1 MLQNMWNRRL
11 LRLNPDANQHLMQ
24 QLNIDGLQLFKSS
37 GYQFWP
43 ILASVVNAIDRHV
56 FEVGLYGGYQKPG
69 DVTEFLHD
77 LVFEAE
83 QLQRDGIMLGGVNC
97 SVSIHSIVCD
107 APARSY
113 VKCIKSHNSY
123 SGCERCTVV
132 GKWITGRVTFP
143 AVDKPLRT
151 DESFKAMNDEDHHTG
166 TSPLASL
173 NIGLVTQFP
182 LDEMHLVYL
191 GVMRRLIMFWLR
203 GPVVHKC
210 RLSGYSI
217 RVISDRMLH
226 MQQNMCSE
234 FVRKPRSLSEVDRWK
249 ATEFRIFFF
258 I

>member
-83 QLQRDGIMLGGVNC
+83 QLQRDGIMLGGVNY

-143 AVDKPLRT
+143 AVDKPLCT
-151 DESFKAMNDEDHHTG
+151 DKSFKAMNDEDHHTG

-173 NIGLVTQFP
+173 NTGLVTQFP

-217 RVISDRMLH
+217 RVISDRRDRMLR
-226 MQQNMCSE
+226 MQQNMY
-234 FVRKPRSLSEVDRWK
+234 
-249 ATEFRIFFF
+249 ATKHVQ
-258 I
+258 